1 MCTSIHQRPFW
12 VDLMLVLMLMK
23 PGIHCEIIVCTLVH
37 KRELGVFDVMLML
50 VIMMLLDPGGENVV
64 DAFH

>member
-1 MCTSIHQRPFW
+1 
-12 VDLMLVLMLMK
+12 MLVLMLMK

>member
-1 MCTSIHQRPFW
+1 M
-12 VDLMLVLMLMK
+12 LMVMLMK
-23 PGIHCEIIVCTLVH
+23 PGIIVCKLVH

>member
-1 MCTSIHQRPFW
+1 
-12 VDLMLVLMLMK
+12 MLMVMLIK
-23 PGIHCEIIVCTLVH
+23 PGIRCEIIVCKLVH

-50 VIMMLLDPGGENVV
+50 VIMILLDPGGENVV